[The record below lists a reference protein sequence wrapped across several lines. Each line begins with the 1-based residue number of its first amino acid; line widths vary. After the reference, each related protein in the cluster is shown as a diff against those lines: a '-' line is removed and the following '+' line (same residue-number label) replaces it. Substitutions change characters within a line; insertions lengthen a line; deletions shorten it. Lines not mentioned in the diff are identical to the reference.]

1 MVNIPSVLAK
11 TKTAGKTLALL
22 PEKTVNAVLTD
33 LSRALI
39 KNEKIILAANAK
51 DLENMKVTDPNF
63 DRLALNPARVADI
76 ANDVKT
82 VASLPSPLGKILE
95 ERKPRNGL
103 HLTKITVPLGV
114 IGVIY
119 EARPNVTV
127 DVFTLCFKSGN
138 ACVLKGGTDAQESN
152 KAIVTVIQ
160 SVLKKHR
167 IDPAVILLL
176 PPNRDSATAMMTAH
190 GMIDVL
196 IPRGSQALINSVR
209 TNAKIPVIETGAGIV
224 HVYVDAMADA
234 KKAAAIIYNA
244 KTRRPSVCN
253 ALDTLIIHK
262 ARLKDLAMII
272 APLTKKKVE
281 IFADGP
287 AFTALKGRYDATLL
301 KQAGPSDFG
310 TEFLSLT
317 MSVKTVK
324 DLNEALAHIDRYG
337 SHHSEAIVTKD
348 QATADRFLKEVDAAA
363 VYVNASTSFT
373 DGGQFGMG
381 AEIGIS
387 TQKLHARGP
396 MGLNE
401 LVSYKWMVRGEGQ
414 VRK

>member
-1 MVNIPSVLAK
+1 MINIPTALAK
-11 TKTAGKTLALL
+11 TKSAGKTLAML

-33 LSRALI
+33 LSRALL

-51 DLENMKVTDPNF
+51 DLESMKETDPNA
-63 DRLALNPARVADI
+63 DRLALNPARIADM

-95 ERKPRNGL
+95 DRKLKNGL
-103 HLTKITVPLGV
+103 HLTKMTVPLGV
-114 IGVIY
+114 VGVIY
-119 EARPNVTV
+119 EARPNVTI

-152 KAIVTVIQ
+152 KALVTVIQ
-160 SVLKKHR
+160 SVMKKHK

-176 PPNRDSATAMMTAH
+176 PPDRESATAMMTAR

-196 IPRGSQALINSVR
+196 IPRGGKALIESVR
-209 TNAKIPVIETGAGIV
+209 THATVPVIETGAGVV
-224 HVYVDAMADA
+224 HIYVEAMADA

-253 ALDTLIIHK
+253 AVDTLIIHK
-262 ARLKDLAMII
+262 TRLKDLAMII

-287 AFTALKGRYDATLL
+287 AFTALKGRYDAALL

-310 TEFLSLT
+310 IEFLSMK

-324 DLNEALAHIDRYG
+324 DLDEALAHIDRYG
-337 SHHSEAIVTKD
+337 SRHSEAIVTKD
-348 QATADRFLKEVDAAA
+348 KVTADRFLKDVDAAA
-363 VYVNASTSFT
+363 VYVNASTAFT

-401 LVSYKWMVRGEGQ
+401 LVSYKWMIRGEGQ
-414 VRK
+414 TRR